1 MRRRAL
7 LVTVG
12 TVTTAGCGWSQTDE
26 PRDPDEIEST
36 DDGSDGQAELA
47 SSEGGSGPIE
57 ADAEALLLRESD
69 VESDGWSETDVQ
81 VSGTCITFARRGD
94 SYSSS
99 LESCAE
105 VFADA
110 ETATT
115 EYQDDLDRSLKVLS
129 ERLDVSPEIGDEAAL
144 FSEGERE
151 NRVGEL
157 VMRLLFR
164 DSNAVGR
171 LEFTQDAGMESGENV
186 PDVGVPT
193 VVGWGA
199 TMHGRW
205 R

>member
-26 PRDPDEIEST
+26 SRDPTEAEST
-36 DDGSDGQAELA
+36 DEGSDEQAGLA
-47 SSEGGSGPIE
+47 SSEGGSGRIE
-57 ADAEALLLRESD
+57 ANAEALLLRESD
-69 VESDGWSETDVQ
+69 VGSDGWSETDVQ
-81 VSGTCITFARRGD
+81 VTETCNTFARRGD
-94 SYSSS
+94 GYSSS
-99 LESCAE
+99 LESCAK
-105 VFADA
+105 VFEDG

-115 EYQDDLDRSLKVLS
+115 EYQADLDRSLKVLS
-129 ERLDVSPEIGDEAAL
+129 ERMGVSLEIGDEAAL

-151 NRVGEL
+151 NKVGEI
-157 VMRLLFR
+157 VIRLLFR

-171 LEFTQDAGMESGENV
+171 LEFTQDAGMGSNENA
-186 PDVGVPT
+186 PDVGFPE

-199 TMHGRW
+199 TMHARW

>member
-26 PRDPDEIEST
+26 PRDPGEIEST
-36 DDGSDGQAELA
+36 DEGSDGQAELA

-57 ADAEALLLRESD
+57 ADAEELLLRESD
-69 VESDGWSETDVQ
+69 VESDGWSETDIQ
-81 VSGTCITFARRGD
+81 VTGTCNTFARRGNG
-94 SYSSS
+94 YSSS

-105 VFADA
+105 VFEDE

-115 EYQDDLDRSLKVLS
+115 EYQADLDRSLKVLS
-129 ERLDVSPEIGDEAAL
+129 ERLDVSPEVGDEAAL

-151 NRVGEL
+151 NKIGEI
-157 VMRLLFR
+157 VIRLLFR

-171 LEFTQDAGMESGENV
+171 LEFTQDAGMGNNENV
-186 PDVGVPT
+186 PDVGVPA
-193 VVGWGA
+193 VVRWGA

>member
-26 PRDPDEIEST
+26 PRDPGETEST
-36 DDGSDGQAELA
+36 DERSDEQTELA

-57 ADAEALLLRESD
+57 ADAEKLLLGESD

-81 VSGTCITFARRGD
+81 VTETCNTFARRGD

-105 VFADA
+105 VFEDE

-115 EYQDDLDRSLKVLS
+115 EYQADLDRSLKVLS
-129 ERLDVSPEIGDEAAL
+129 ERLDVSPEVGDEAAL

-151 NRVGEL
+151 NKIGEI
-157 VMRLLFR
+157 VIRLLFR

-171 LEFTQDAGMESGENV
+171 LDFTQDAGMGSNENV

-193 VVGWGA
+193 VVEWGA
-199 TMHGRW
+199 TMHDRW